1 MKTVFKSILLV
12 AAVLVAGFAAAA
24 VGHPLEPTSLMALSA
39 LGTINI
45 AAGEKL
51 AVVGTIDP
59 QTVANTQLYTDV
71 VDMQKHHQALFVA
84 LLGNMAAETID
95 FTLYY
100 CDSDGNN
107 AVELKDCTQ
116 LAAHASN
123 NDNKQ
128 LVISLR
134 AEELLAA
141 SKRYVKAGLVTGAGT
156 GGPAAVL
163 ALGVD
168 SRSQPASGDDLSSV
182 VEIQL

>member
-1 MKTVFKSILLV
+1 MS
-12 AAVLVAGFAAAA
+12 G
-24 VGHPLEPTSLMALSA
+24 
-39 LGTINI
+39 INTK
-45 AAGEKL
+45 AGEKI

-59 QTVANTQLYTDV
+59 QTVANTELFTDV
-71 VDMQKHHQALFVA
+71 VDMSKFHQALFIA
-84 LLGNMAAETID
+84 LLGDMAAETID

-107 AVELKDCTQ
+107 AAELKDCTQ
-116 LAAHASN
+116 LAAHAAN
-123 NDNKQ
+123 NDNDQ

-141 SKRYVKAGLVTGAGT
+141 GKRYVKAGLVTGGAT
-156 GGPAAVL
+156 GGPAAVV

-168 SRSQPASGDDLSSV
+168 AHYEPASDSDLASV

>member
-1 MKTVFKSILLV
+1 MDQYQ
-12 AAVLVAGFAAAA
+12 AGK
-24 VGHPLEPTSLMALSA
+24 
-39 LGTINI
+39 
-45 AAGEKL
+45 KL

-59 QTVANTQLYTDV
+59 QTVANTELFTDV
-71 VDMQKHHQALFVA
+71 IDMSKFRQALGVA

-95 FTLYY
+95 FTCYV
-100 CDSDGNN
+100 CDSGGNN
-107 AVELKDCTQ
+107 ATELKDCTQ

-128 LVISLR
+128 LVISVR
-134 AEELLAA
+134 AEDLVDA
-141 SKRYVKAGLVTGAGT
+141 SYTYIKFGLVTGAGT

-168 SRSQPASGDDLSSV
+168 ARNEPASDADLSSV